1 MVLDRPALRKQPLW
15 QVFKNPYIWWSTK
28 RTVDQMH
35 PTKLRNTFEDS
46 KPNYAPARKK
56 AAEILARFGVSRP
69 PVDPEIIAENL
80 GFDVVYVDFA
90 DAVSREIAGLYDF
103 ASRKIYIN
111 KHMPTNRKTFTI
123 AHELAHALLHEE
135 YAKSQEYRAM
145 PRSNYYMQGKPHQEV
160 EADVFAACL
169 LVPKD
174 MLNRYK
180 NFADIDELSDMFSV
194 SPEVIVNQ
202 LKFS

>member
-1 MVLDRPALRKQPLW
+1 
-15 QVFKNPYIWWSTK
+15 
-28 RTVDQMH
+28 MH
-35 PTKLRNTFEDS
+35 PAKLKPTSWDE
-46 KPNYAPARKK
+46 KPNYPLARKK
-56 AAEILARFGVSRP
+56 AREILARFGVSRP
-69 PVDPEIIAENL
+69 PVDPEIIAENM
-80 GFDVVYVDFA
+80 GVNVVYVDFA
-90 DAVSREIAGLYDF
+90 EAVSREIAGLYDF

-123 AHELAHALLHEE
+123 AHELAHALLHED
-135 YAKSQEYRAM
+135 YAKSQDYRAM
-145 PRSNYYMQGKPHQEV
+145 PRNNYYMQGKPAEEV

-180 NFADIDELSDMFSV
+180 KFADIDELSDMFSV

-202 LKFS
+202 LKYS